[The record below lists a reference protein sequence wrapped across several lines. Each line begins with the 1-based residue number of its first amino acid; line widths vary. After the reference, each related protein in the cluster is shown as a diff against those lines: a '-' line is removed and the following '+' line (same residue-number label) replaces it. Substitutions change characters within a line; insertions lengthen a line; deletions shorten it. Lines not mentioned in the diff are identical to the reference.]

1 MADLNFEDDRINFT
15 PLILYIDYIHLLQD
29 DYYKR
34 NYPTITPRDVTYLMN
49 IFYHQ
54 NCSQKDLADLLFVS
68 EANVAQIIKRL
79 EKNQYITRTPDLNNK
94 KPFTDVANI
103 EEILETTM
111 TEKYHI
117 QVGDD
122 CRNCLI
128 CSRVCPR
135 GNITYVDE
143 KPQIGDNCDFC
154 LCCVHHCKT
163 HTLTIYD
170 ELNSNERYR
179 NPNFKISQLIKSNNI
194 N

>member
-94 KPFTDVANI
+94 SRKIINLTDDGKIIVFKLLKDMY
-103 EEILETTM
+103 EWEGEFFKDYSPEDV
-111 TEKYHI
+111 EKFKKMLYEYS
-117 QVGDD
+117 Q
-122 CRNCLI
+122 
-128 CSRVCPR
+128 
-135 GNITYVDE
+135 
-143 KPQIGDNCDFC
+143 
-154 LCCVHHCKT
+154 KT
-163 HTLTIYD
+163 I
-170 ELNSNERYR
+170 NS
-179 NPNFKISQLIKSNNI
+179 I
-194 N
+194 

>member
-34 NYPTITPRDVTYLMN
+34 NYPSITPRDVTYLIN

-94 KPFTDVANI
+94 SRKIINLTDDGKIIVFKLLKDMY
-103 EEILETTM
+103 EGEGEFFKDYSPEDV
-111 TEKYHI
+111 EKFKKMLYEYSQKI
-117 QVGDD
+117 
-122 CRNCLI
+122 I
-128 CSRVCPR
+128 
-135 GNITYVDE
+135 
-143 KPQIGDNCDFC
+143 
-154 LCCVHHCKT
+154 
-163 HTLTIYD
+163 
-170 ELNSNERYR
+170 NS
-179 NPNFKISQLIKSNNI
+179 I
-194 N
+194 

>member
-34 NYPTITPRDVTYLMN
+34 NYPNITPRDVTYLMN

-94 KPFTDVANI
+94 SRKIINLTDDGKIIVFKLLKDMY
-103 EEILETTM
+103 EWEGEFFKDYSPEDV
-111 TEKYHI
+111 EKFKKMLYEYS
-117 QVGDD
+117 Q
-122 CRNCLI
+122 
-128 CSRVCPR
+128 
-135 GNITYVDE
+135 
-143 KPQIGDNCDFC
+143 
-154 LCCVHHCKT
+154 KT
-163 HTLTIYD
+163 I
-170 ELNSNERYR
+170 NS
-179 NPNFKISQLIKSNNI
+179 I
-194 N
+194 